1 MLFAVKAA
9 GQVVAVGV
17 VAEGAEPEDWDKLA
31 IAIVDLGRF
40 AMLSDERWKLEL
52 YLGRAR
58 CWCRHCAAR
67 PFARVL
73 ATLALALALGRQ
85 QLDKDALLRCLGL
98 ELAQVW

>member
-17 VAEGAEPEDWDKLA
+17 VAEGAEPDDWNKLA
-31 IAIVDLGRF
+31 IAIVHLGRF

-58 CWCRHCAAR
+58 GCCRLCAAR

-73 ATLALALALGRQ
+73 ATLALALGRQ
-85 QLDKDALLRCLGL
+85 QLDENALLRSLGL